1 MTLSPAFFNQICKIF
16 SKNLH
21 ISKIVRNFALAFEPH
36 GPFVYRLGRK
46 IFILERGV
54 RLSYGLLIIKETD

>member
-1 MTLSPAFFNQICKIF
+1 MEYLCRI
-16 SKNLH
+16 
-21 ISKIVRNFALAFEPH
+21 KIVSIFALAKRK

-54 RLSYGLLIIKETD
+54 RFSYGLQINKENLKEYCSKNGKP

>member
-1 MTLSPAFFNQICKIF
+1 MP
-16 SKNLH
+16 
-21 ISKIVRNFALAFEPH
+21 NFALANKAKD

-54 RLSYGLLIIKETD
+54 RLSYGLLNKKITKTNSTIH

>member
-1 MTLSPAFFNQICKIF
+1 MTKKFADMDLW
-16 SKNLH
+16 
-21 ISKIVRNFALAFEPH
+21 RNFALAFRRKCAG

-54 RLSYGLLIIKETD
+54 RFSYGLQLNEL